1 MEDIQDMS
9 DVILRINDLSK
20 TYGPK
25 KALDGVSFEVER
37 GKIYA
42 FIGEN
47 GAGKTT
53 AIRAITGLSPIEN
66 GTIELFGKSD
76 SKGLAEARRKM
87 GCLVE
92 SPILD
97 MRKTAK
103 ENLMLQELLYGK
115 KDASKA
121 DKILNRVGL
130 GDVKNKKVGSFSL
143 GMKQRLGIALA
154 LINDPELLILDEPVN
169 GLDPMGMVDVRE
181 LLVSLCRDDG
191 ITIVISSHILAE
203 LYQLA
208 TDYIIISHGH
218 IISTLSKDELD
229 KLCTTHIVM
238 ETEHND
244 EAMSILTSNG
254 IATMNSDEGS
264 ISIYGN
270 VETKEVAR
278 LMYDHQILVT
288 QLTKHERTLEEYYIE
303 LLGREA

>member
-1 MEDIQDMS
+1 MS

-25 KALDGVSFEVER
+25 KVLYGVSFEVER
-37 GKIYA
+37 GKIYG

-103 ENLMLQELLYGK
+103 ENLMLQELLYGN

-130 GDVKNKKVGSFSL
+130 GDVKNKKVGNFSL

-169 GLDPMGMVDVRE
+169 GLDPMGMVDIRE

-278 LMYDHQILVT
+278 LMYDHQLLVT

>member
-1 MEDIQDMS
+1 MS

-37 GKIYA
+37 GKIYG

-53 AIRAITGLSPIEN
+53 SIRAITGLSPIEN

-103 ENLMLQELLYGK
+103 ENLMLQELLYGN
-115 KDASKA
+115 KDVSKA
-121 DKILNRVGL
+121 DRILNRVGL
-130 GDVKNKKVGSFSL
+130 GDVKNKKVGNFSL